1 MISDTPSLLSVFIFI
16 FNLISLDFCFNCRVF
31 VQLLPVA
38 SFFQLR
44 GLQRSCEM
52 KLSQSVTLD
61 NAVDVYRTAKVQKQ
75 NTWCRDEQGETVT
88 VTQLLQSPNSE
99 DKGHDDDF

>member
-1 MISDTPSLLSVFIFI
+1 M
-16 FNLISLDFCFNCRVF
+16 F

-44 GLQRSCEM
+44 GLQRSCER

-61 NAVDVYRTAKVQKQ
+61 NAVDVYQTAKVQQQ
-75 NTWCRDEQGETVT
+75 NT
-88 VTQLLQSPNSE
+88 
-99 DKGHDDDF
+99 